1 MFADTLKQIVQKNNS
16 LVCIGLDPVKEK
28 LPLHIR
34 HQQYPFFVFAKEIV
48 DVTHDLVCCYKPN
61 SAFFE
66 AEGAKGIEQLKM
78 ICDYIKKTYP
88 DVPIIL
94 DAKRADIESTNEGYV
109 KYAFEYLQTDAIT
122 LHPYLGRNALAPFL
136 NQKEKGIFILCHTS
150 NKGAEELQELKIN
163 DKELYQVVA
172 EQVIHHYNEF
182 ENCFLVVGATYPDQL
197 KQIRSIVGQQMTIL
211 IPGIGAQGGDLI
223 STLNAGLNNT
233 KTGLIISS
241 SRNIIYASGDLN
253 FAEKARE
260 KTLELKIAINK
271 AREL

>member
-1 MFADTLKQIVQKNNS
+1 MFSDTLKKIVQKNNS
-16 LVCIGLDPVKEK
+16 LVCIGIDPIMEK
-28 LPLHIR
+28 IPSHIK
-34 HQQYPFFVFAKEIV
+34 HEKYPFFSFAKEII
-48 DVTHDLVCCYKPN
+48 DATHDLVCSYKPN

-88 DVPIIL
+88 DMLILL
-94 DAKRADIESTNEGYV
+94 DAKRADIDSTNEGYV
-109 KYAFEYLQTDAIT
+109 KYAFEYLQADAIT
-122 LHPYLGRNALAPFL
+122 LHPYLGKNALTPFL
-136 NQKEKGIFILCHTS
+136 NRKEKGMFILCHTS

-163 DKELYQVVA
+163 GKELYKVVA
-172 EQVIHHYNEF
+172 EQVTKHYNEF
-182 ENCFLVVGATYPDQL
+182 GNCFLVVGATYPQQL

-223 STLNAGLNNT
+223 STLQSGLNDIRE
-233 KTGLIISS
+233 GLIISS
-241 SRNIIYASGDLN
+241 SRNIIYTSSDSN

-271 AREL
+271 VREL